1 VTERIYDAER
11 WRRKILLDNEIRACR
26 RCVGMN
32 ETGVTQS
39 APGWGS
45 LDSPVA
51 IVGQSLCE
59 QCMEPQEPFY
69 EGSGDMLEASFKIAG
84 CDKPDL
90 FITNVVHCHPLGNRE
105 SLPHE
110 ILNCS
115 AYLRR
120 ELDIV
125 HPRLVVGLG
134 GDAKRLLSFF
144 YPTAR
149 TVVSPF
155 LPPEKFRFRTVP
167 CLYFAEHPSSV
178 KRKHNK
184 ALETE
189 WVDSLGEALKWAI
202 SKGSLRSQR
211 LPDPEPTC
219 GGMVWTPVAT
229 EGDS

>member
-1 VTERIYDAER
+1 VTGGIYDAER
-11 WRRKILLDNEIRACR
+11 WRRKIVLDNEIRTCR

-51 IVGQSLCE
+51 VVGQSLCE

-69 EGSGDMLEASFKIAG
+69 EGSGSLLEQSFHQAG
-84 CDKPDL
+84 CKKADL
-90 FITNVVHCHPLGNRE
+90 FITNVVHCHPLDNRT

-149 TVVSPF
+149 TVVPPF
-155 LPPEKFRFRTVP
+155 APPENFRFRTVP

-178 KRKHNK
+178 KRKHK
-184 ALETE
+184 PELDAE
-189 WVDSLGEALKWAI
+189 WVHSLGEALTWAI
-202 SKGSLRSQR
+202 FKGSPRSQR

-219 GGMVWTPVAT
+219 GGMVWTP
-229 EGDS
+229 ESPWF